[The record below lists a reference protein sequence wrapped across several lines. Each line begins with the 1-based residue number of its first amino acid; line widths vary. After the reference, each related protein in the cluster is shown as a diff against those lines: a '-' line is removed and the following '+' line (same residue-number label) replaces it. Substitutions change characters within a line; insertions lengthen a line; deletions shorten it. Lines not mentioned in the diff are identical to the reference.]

1 MLLESSLTAPEVRQ
15 KIEQEPIEFVL
26 SGAGLRA

>member
-1 MLLESSLTAPEVRQ
+1 MLLESPLTAPEVRQ